1 MGSWDPAS
9 ARARARARIE
19 PEPGLLPAELAGVL
33 VVLTQHRNSLNTGG
47 THEIHC
53 SHQWNEFYDRNRN
66 KNRNRNKTRNSFT
79 RLIPSL
85 QDISKISG
93 ADAALARKLIPS
105 LWDISKTSGAD
116 AALARNCVGTIRRMS
131 REDGRRLLQRMPG
144 SRHHSE
150 QSHLHCTIT
159 TH

>member
-33 VVLTQHRNSLNTGG
+33 VVLTQYRNSLNTGG
-47 THEIHC
+47 THEFHC
-53 SHQWNEFYDRNRN
+53 GHQWNEFYDRNRN

-85 QDISKISG
+85 QDISKI
-93 ADAALARKLIPS
+93 
-105 LWDISKTSGAD
+105 SGAD